1 MHLCT
6 YAVCKGEMPPVFF
19 SKNWFAPLGASLY
32 VARLPLA
39 SKFCFQEIHI
49 TSTSDTA
56 TFKRFAWQIDV
67 FFSSHMFLCSGF
79 RMSLPAKM
87 DAVDGRRS
95 AIESTGLFLIS
106 ESTGLFWFQKYTS
119 LVPPTPQHLKD
130 LLGRLICFSFLCS
143 GFMRVV
149 SREIGRRRRAHVCN
163 WKHKS
168 VLISEICI
176 TSTPDSATFERY
188 AWQIDMFFLS
198 HMFLNPG
205 FLHVVSCEN
214 LNPKP

>member
-6 YAVCKGEMPPVFF
+6 FAVCKGEMPPVFF
-19 SKNWFAPLGASLY
+19 SKKWFAPLGASLY

-79 RMSLPAKM
+79 LHVVSREN
-87 DAVDGRRS
+87 GRCRRAQVCNWKHRS
-95 AIESTGLFLIS
+95 VLIS

-119 LVPPTPQHLKD
+119 FVPPTPQHLKD
-130 LLGRLICFSFLCS
+130 WLGRLMCSSFLCS

-176 TSTPDSATFERY
+176 TSSPDTATFKRY

-214 LNPKP
+214 PKP